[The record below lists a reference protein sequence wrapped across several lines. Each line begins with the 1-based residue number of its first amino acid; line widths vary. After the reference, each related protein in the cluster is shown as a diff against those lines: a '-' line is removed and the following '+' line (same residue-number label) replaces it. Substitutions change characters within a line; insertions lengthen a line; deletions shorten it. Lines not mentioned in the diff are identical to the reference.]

1 MMKNRHV
8 ISVLVEN
15 KPGVLA
21 RVSGMFSGRG
31 FNIHSLA
38 VAPGQDPE
46 YSRMTIVTH
55 GNEQI
60 IEQIIKQ
67 LRKLINVVKVQ
78 DLTLGDY
85 VDRDL
90 VLIRVKAS
98 SAKRAEVLRITDIF
112 RAKVVDVSH
121 DTLTIEVSGTESKI
135 DAILELLNPLGITEL
150 IRTGTIAIPRAKKV
164 LKSGESDE

>member
-1 MMKNRHV
+1 METRHV

-21 RVSGMFSGRG
+21 RIAGMFSGRA

-38 VAPGQDPE
+38 VAPTLDMD

-55 GNEQI
+55 GSQQL

-78 DLTLGDY
+78 DLTSGDY
-85 VDRDL
+85 VDREMI
-90 VLIRVKAS
+90 LIRLKAT
-98 SAKRAEVLRITDIF
+98 AGKRAEVLRITDIF
-112 RAKVVDVSH
+112 RGKVVDVTH
-121 DTLTIEVSGTESKI
+121 DTITLEVSGAQGKI
-135 DAILELLNPLGITEL
+135 DAILELLAPVGIKDL
-150 IRTGTIAIPRAKKV
+150 IRSGTIAIPRGKETLRA
-164 LKSGESDE
+164 GGADQ

>member
-1 MMKNRHV
+1 MEDRSV

-21 RVSGMFSGRG
+21 RISGMFSGRG

-38 VAPGQDPE
+38 VAPTLDPQ
-46 YSRMTIVTH
+46 YSRMTIVTA

-78 DLTLGDY
+78 DLTRGDY
-85 VDRDL
+85 VDREM
-90 VLIRVKAS
+90 VLIRVKAAAATDRS
-98 SAKRAEVLRITDIF
+98 QVLSTADIF
-112 RAKVVDVSH
+112 RGKIVDVAR
-121 DTLTIEVSGTESKI
+121 DNITVELTGAQNKI
-135 DAILELLNPLGITEL
+135 DAFLQLLAPIGIIEL
-150 IRTGTIAIPRAKKV
+150 IRTGMVAIPRGKKEPNP
-164 LKSGESDE
+164 KGKA

>member
-1 MMKNRHV
+1 METRHV

-21 RVSGMFSGRG
+21 RIAGMFSGRS

-38 VAPGQDPE
+38 VAPTLDTD

-55 GNEQI
+55 GSQQI

-78 DLTLGDY
+78 DLTAGDY
-85 VDRDL
+85 VDREMI
-90 VLIRVKAS
+90 LIRVKAT
-98 SAKRAEVLRITDIF
+98 AGKRAEVLRITDIF
-112 RAKVVDVSH
+112 RGKVVDVTH
-121 DTLTIEVSGTESKI
+121 DTITLEVSGAQGKI
-135 DAILELLNPLGITEL
+135 DAILELLAPVGIMDL
-150 IRTGTIAIPRAKKV
+150 IRAGTIAIPRGKKN
-164 LKSGESDE
+164 LRAGGADQ

>member
-1 MMKNRHV
+1 MMENRHV

-38 VAPGQDPE
+38 VAPSQDPE
-46 YSRMTIVTH
+46 FSRMTIVTY
-55 GNEQI
+55 GKEQI

-90 VLIRVKAS
+90 ILIRVKAT

-112 RAKVVDVSH
+112 RGKVVDVSH
-121 DTLTIEVSGTESKI
+121 DTISLEVSGTQSKI
-135 DAILELLNPLGITEL
+135 EAILELLAPLGIMEL

-164 LKSGESDE
+164 LKAGESPE

>member
-1 MMKNRHV
+1 METRHV

-21 RVSGMFSGRG
+21 RIAGMFSGRA

-38 VAPGQDPE
+38 VAPTLDTD

-55 GNEQI
+55 GSQQI

-78 DLTLGDY
+78 DLTSGDY
-85 VDRDL
+85 VDREMI
-90 VLIRVKAS
+90 LIRIKAT
-98 SAKRAEVLRITDIF
+98 AGKRAEVLRITDIF
-112 RAKVVDVSH
+112 RGKVVDVTH
-121 DTLTIEVSGTESKI
+121 DTITLEVSGAQGKI
-135 DAILELLNPLGITEL
+135 DAILELLAPVGIMDL
-150 IRTGTIAIPRAKKV
+150 IRAGTIAIPRGKKT
-164 LKSGESDE
+164 LRSGVADQ

>member
-1 MMKNRHV
+1 MEDRHV

-21 RVSGMFSGRG
+21 RISGMFSGRS

-38 VAPGQDPE
+38 VAPTLDPQ
-46 YSRMTIVTH
+46 YSRMTIVTA

-78 DLTLGDY
+78 DLTRGDY
-85 VDRDL
+85 VDREMVL
-90 VLIRVKAS
+90 VRIKSAAS
-98 SAKRAEVLRITDIF
+98 DRSQVLSAADIF
-112 RAKVVDVSH
+112 RGKIIDVSH
-121 DTLTIEVSGTESKI
+121 DSVTVEVTGAQNKI
-135 DAILELLNPLGITEL
+135 DAFLQILAPMGIIEL
-150 IRTGTIAIPRAKKV
+150 IRTGMVAIPRGKKEPKPKG
-164 LKSGESDE
+164 KS

>member
-1 MMKNRHV
+1 MEDSHV

-38 VAPGQDPE
+38 VAPTLDPE

-55 GNEQI
+55 GHEQI

-67 LRKLINVVKVQ
+67 LRKLVNVVKVP
-78 DLTLGDY
+78 DLTRGDY
-85 VDRDL
+85 VDREM
-90 VLIRVKAS
+90 VVIRVRATG
-98 SAKRAEVLRITDIF
+98 AKRSEVLNLTDIF
-112 RAKVVDVSH
+112 RAKVVDVTH
-121 DTLTIEVSGTESKI
+121 DTVTIEVSGTQSKI
-135 DAILELLNPLGITEL
+135 EAILELLAPVGIL
-150 IRTGTIAIPRAKKV
+150 DLLRTGMVAIQRARKG
-164 LKSGESDE
+164 S

>member
-1 MMKNRHV
+1 MEDPRV

-38 VAPGQDPE
+38 VAPTLDPQ
-46 YSRMTIVTH
+46 YSRMTIVTA

-78 DLTLGDY
+78 DLTRGDY
-85 VDRDL
+85 VDREMIL
-90 VLIRVKAS
+90 VRIKSAAS
-98 SAKRAEVLRITDIF
+98 ERSQVLSAANIF
-112 RAKVVDVSH
+112 RGKV
-121 DTLTIEVSGTESKI
+121 I
-135 DAILELLNPLGITEL
+135 DIGHNNITVEMTGSQTKLDAFLQIVAPMGIIEL
-150 IRTGTIAIPRAKKV
+150 IRTGMVAIPRGKKETKIMTGGRV
-164 LKSGESDE
+164 

>member
-1 MMKNRHV
+1 MEERHV

-21 RVSGMFSGRG
+21 RVAGMFSGRA

-38 VAPGQDPE
+38 VAPTLDLE
-46 YSRMTIVTH
+46 YSRMTIVTT

-78 DLTLGDY
+78 DLTLGEY
-85 VDRDL
+85 VEREM
-90 VLIRVKAS
+90 VLIRVKAGT
-98 SAKRAEVLRITDIF
+98 AARGEILNIAEIF
-112 RAKVVDVSH
+112 RAKIVDVAQDSV
-121 DTLTIEVSGTESKI
+121 TVEVSGSQNKI
-135 DAILELLNPLGITEL
+135 EAILRLLAPVGVLEM
-150 IRTGTIAIPRAKKV
+150 IRTGTVAIPRGKKPS
-164 LKSGESDE
+164 KFKGTPE

>member
-1 MMKNRHV
+1 MEDRHV

-21 RVSGMFSGRG
+21 RVAGMFSGRA

-38 VAPGQDPE
+38 VAPTLDPDF
-46 YSRMTIVTH
+46 SQMTIVTA

-78 DLTLGDY
+78 DFTLGEY
-85 VDRDL
+85 VEREM
-90 VLIRVKAS
+90 VLIRVKAGP
-98 SAKRAEVLRITDIF
+98 AARGEVMNITEIF
-112 RAKVVDVSH
+112 RGRVVDVAQDSL
-121 DTLTIEVSGTESKI
+121 TLEVSGSQSKI
-135 DAILELLNPLGITEL
+135 EAILRLLAPVGVPEM
-150 IRTGTIAIPRAKKV
+150 IRTGIVAIPRGKKP
-164 LKSGESDE
+164 SRSRGTAE

>member
-1 MMKNRHV
+1 MEDRHV

-21 RVSGMFSGRG
+21 RVAGMFSGRA

-38 VAPGQDPE
+38 VAPTLDPE
-46 YSRMTIVTH
+46 YSQMTIVTV

-78 DLTLGDY
+78 DLTLGEY
-85 VDRDL
+85 VEREM
-90 VLIRVKAS
+90 VLIQVKAGP
-98 SAKRAEVLRITDIF
+98 AARGEVMNITEIF
-112 RAKVVDVSH
+112 RGRVVDVAQDSV
-121 DTLTIEVSGTESKI
+121 TLEVSGSQSKI
-135 DAILELLNPLGITEL
+135 EAIVRLLAPVGLLEM
-150 IRTGTIAIPRAKKV
+150 IRTGTVAIPRGKKPSRS
-164 LKSGESDE
+164 KRTSE

>member
-1 MMKNRHV
+1 MMENPHV

-31 FNIHSLA
+31 FNIHSLT
-38 VAPGQDPE
+38 VAPSLDPE
-46 YSRMTIVTH
+46 FSRMTIVTY
-55 GNEQI
+55 GKEQI
-60 IEQIIKQ
+60 IEQILKQ

-90 VLIRVKAS
+90 ILIRVKAT

-112 RAKVVDVSH
+112 RGKVVDVSH
-121 DTLTIEVSGTESKI
+121 DTITLEVSGTQSKI
-135 DAILELLNPLGITEL
+135 EAILELLAPLGIMEL
-150 IRTGTIAIPRAKKV
+150 FRTGTIAIPRAKKV
-164 LKSGESDE
+164 LKSGESPE

>member
-1 MMKNRHV
+1 MEERHV

-21 RVSGMFSGRG
+21 RVSGMFSGRA

-38 VAPGQDPE
+38 VAPTLDPD
-46 YSRMTIVTH
+46 YSRMTIVTA

-78 DLTLGDY
+78 DLTLGEY
-85 VDRDL
+85 VEREM
-90 VLIRVKAS
+90 VLIRVKAGAAS
-98 SAKRAEVLRITDIF
+98 RGEVLNVVEIF
-112 RAKVVDVSH
+112 RAKIVDVAQDSV
-121 DTLTIEVSGTESKI
+121 TVEVSGSQNKI
-135 DAILELLNPLGITEL
+135 EAILRLLAPVGVLEM
-150 IRTGTIAIPRAKKV
+150 IRTGTVAIPRGKKPN
-164 LKSGESDE
+164 KFKGTPE

>member
-1 MMKNRHV
+1 MMENRHV

-38 VAPGQDPE
+38 VAPSQDPE
-46 YSRMTIVTH
+46 FSRMTIVTH
-55 GNEQI
+55 GNQQI

-78 DLTLGDY
+78 DLTQGDY

-90 VLIRVKAS
+90 ILIRVKATA
-98 SAKRAEVLRITDIF
+98 AKRAEVLRITDIF
-112 RAKVVDVSH
+112 RGKVVDVSH
-121 DTLTIEVSGTESKI
+121 DTITLEVSGTQSKI
-135 DAILELLNPLGITEL
+135 DAILELLGPLGITEL
-150 IRTGTIAIPRAKKV
+150 IRTGSIAISRAKKV
-164 LKSGESDE
+164 LKPGEPAE